1 VNALILEATNLVKR
15 YKGLT
20 AVDSYSVNIE
30 EGEIRGL
37 IGPNG
42 AGKTTT
48 FNLLTSM
55 VPITEGKI
63 RFLDK
68 DITNKRPDQIAAL
81 GISRTFQNIRL
92 FRELTV
98 LQNVMIAAQIKKRY
112 SFIESLFSMPKFM
125 KEEKEIKKHSESLL
139 EKVGLKDLLDY
150 KAKNL
155 SYGNQRKLE
164 IARALAVEPKLL
176 LLDEPAAGMNPNET
190 IELSTMIKELKK
202 EFNLSILLI
211 EHDVRFVMELCDK
224 IQVLNYGKLIAEGT
238 PKEIRENPEVIRAY
252 LGRSTENA

>member
-1 VNALILEATNLVKR
+1 MNVLILEATNLVKK

-55 VPITEGKI
+55 VPITEGNI

-68 DITNKRPDQIAAL
+68 DITNKRPDQIAML

-92 FRELTV
+92 FKELTV
-98 LQNVMIAAQIKKRY
+98 LENVMIAAQIKKKY
-112 SFIESLFSMPKFM
+112 SFFESLMSLPKFI
-125 KEEKEIKKHSESLL
+125 KEEKEIKKQAENLL
-139 EKVGLKDLLDY
+139 EKVGLIDLLDY

-190 IELSTMIKELKK
+190 IELSTMIRELKK
-202 EFNLSILLI
+202 ELNLSILLI

>member
-1 VNALILEATNLVKR
+1 MILEATNLVKR

-20 AVDSYSVNIE
+20 AVDLYSVQIE
-30 EGEIRGL
+30 EGQIRGL

-55 VPITEGKI
+55 VPITEGTIK
-63 RFLDK
+63 FLNK
-68 DITNKRPDQIAAL
+68 EITNKRPDQIATL

-92 FRELTV
+92 FKELSV
-98 LQNVMIAAQIKKRY
+98 LQNVMIAVQVKKNY
-112 SFIESLFSMPKFM
+112 HFISTILSLPSFL
-125 KEEKEIKKHSESLL
+125 KEEKELTKSAESLL
-139 EKVGLKDLLDY
+139 EKVGLLEYREY

-164 IARALAVEPKLL
+164 IARALAVQPKLL

-190 IELSTMIKELKK
+190 VELSRMIKDVK
-202 EFNLSILLI
+202 EVFNLSILLI

-238 PKEIRENPEVIRAY
+238 PSEIRENPEVIRAY
-252 LGRSTENA
+252 LGRSAEHA

>member
-1 VNALILEATNLVKR
+1 MILEATNLVKK

-55 VPITEGKI
+55 VPITEGNI

-68 DITNKRPDQIAAL
+68 DITNKRPDQIAML

-92 FRELTV
+92 FKELTV
-98 LQNVMIAAQIKKRY
+98 LENVMIAAQIKKKY
-112 SFIESLFSMPKFM
+112 SFFESLMSLPKFI
-125 KEEKEIKKHSESLL
+125 KEEKEIKKQAENLL
-139 EKVGLKDLLDY
+139 EKVGLIDLLDY

-190 IELSTMIKELKK
+190 IELSTMIRELKK
-202 EFNLSILLI
+202 ELNLSILLI

>member
-1 VNALILEATNLVKR
+1 MAVLEATNLTKK

-20 AVDSYSVNIE
+20 AVDSYSIKINK
-30 EGEIRGL
+30 GEIRGL

-55 VPITEGKI
+55 VKITEGNIAFKGI
-63 RFLDK
+63 
-68 DITNKRPDQIAAL
+68 DITNKRPDEIAKL

-92 FRELTV
+92 FKELTV
-98 LQNVMIAAQIKKRY
+98 LENVMVAAQMEKKY
-112 SFIESLFSMPKFM
+112 DFFSAMLSLPKFIRG
-125 KEEKEIKKHSESLL
+125 ETEIRKKADNYLD
-139 EKVGLKDLLDY
+139 KVGLLDFKES

-155 SYGNQRKLE
+155 SYGDQRKLE
-164 IARALAVEPKLL
+164 IARALAVQPELL

-190 IELSTMIKELKK
+190 KELSKLVKNIRD
-202 EFNLSILLI
+202 EFNLSIFLI
-211 EHDVRFVMELCDK
+211 EHDIRFVMELCDK

-238 PKEIRENPEVIRAY
+238 PDEIRENPEVIAAY
-252 LGRSTENA
+252 LGRSTKDA

>member
-1 VNALILEATNLVKR
+1 MILEANNLTKK

-20 AVDSYSVNIE
+20 AVDNYSLSMK

-48 FNLLTSM
+48 FNLLTAMIPVTSGT
-55 VPITEGKI
+55 IKFLGK
-63 RFLDK
+63 DV
-68 DITNKRPDQIAAL
+68 TNKRPDDISKL
-81 GISRTFQNIRL
+81 GIARTFQNIRL
-92 FRELTV
+92 FKELSLLENVVIGMQQRKTYGFMSTV
-98 LQNVMIAAQIKKRY
+98 L
-112 SFIESLFSMPKFM
+112 SLPKFL
-125 KEEKEIKKHSESLL
+125 KEEKYLKEEAELL
-139 EKVGLKDLLDY
+139 LKRMGLLHLKNQ

-164 IARALAVEPKLL
+164 IARALASNPKLL

-190 IELSTMIKELKK
+190 IELSHMIKEIQD

-211 EHDVRFVMELCDK
+211 EHDVRFVMNLCDK
-224 IQVLNYGKLIAEGT
+224 IQVLNYGKLIAEGS
-238 PKEIRENPEVIRAY
+238 PDEIKENPEVITAY
-252 LGRSTENA
+252 LGRSKHA